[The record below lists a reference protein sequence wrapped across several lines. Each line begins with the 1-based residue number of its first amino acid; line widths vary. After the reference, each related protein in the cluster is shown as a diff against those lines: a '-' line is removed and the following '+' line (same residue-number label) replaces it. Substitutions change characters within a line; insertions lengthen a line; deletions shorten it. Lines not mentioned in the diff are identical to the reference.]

1 MENSNT
7 TLTLKKLC
15 DLINKQQGL
24 FATLTTQN
32 RVSQEVRVRF
42 SLRPPKI
49 MNLDNLSNLIE
60 LFSHQV
66 KKQNKKDIFL
76 QWLNPNNQKTYTWE
90 EAEKNI
96 LKLSKIIKENIKEGD
111 RCLLVSENRPE
122 WFVSDLAI
130 MLSDGITV
138 PAYTTYTEEDYKY
151 LIEDCEPS
159 LVIVSNNELLKK
171 LSKTI
176 DEKDFIKKVITL
188 DEVSKVTDN
197 LNLITK
203 EKYLGFNSITK
214 IDLLEKDKIQ
224 NDKLKR
230 TSPAC
235 IIYTSG
241 TGGNPKGVMLSH
253 GGILNNIVGA
263 CEIMKPLINTRPVF
277 LTWLPLSHS
286 YEHCVQFA
294 QIAVGAKVF
303 YAQKIEKLLENM
315 SEAKPT
321 IMTAVPRF
329 YQNLYNKININLK
342 KQTGIKAKLIEATLR
357 LGKKKLI
364 GQEMTFFEKLINII
378 VEEIVRK
385 KIKKQFGGNLKAF
398 VSGGGALDQEIGE
411 FLNSIGLPTLQGYG
425 LTETSPVVSC
435 NPIHKI
441 RVETV
446 GPPFKG
452 NQVKIADDGE
462 ILVKGENVMLG
473 YWNKKEETDKVIING
488 WLHTGDIGEIDP
500 EDGYL
505 KITDR
510 KKDIIVSAGGDNI
523 SPAKIENMITNEPE
537 VDQCMVY
544 GDKKNY
550 IVALIVPN
558 KDFLNQ
564 KEKIQNVIEK
574 INKKLTLL
582 EKIKKIQLIDESFSI
597 ENGLMTPTMKVKRKK
612 VTEKYKNQL
621 EKLY

>member
-1 MENSNT
+1 M
-7 TLTLKKLC
+7 
-15 DLINKQQGL
+15 D
-24 FATLTTQN
+24 
-32 RVSQEVRVRF
+32 
-42 SLRPPKI
+42 
-49 MNLDNLSNLIE
+49 LDNLNNLIE
-60 LFSHQV
+60 LFSHQAE
-66 KKQNKKDIFL
+66 KQNKKSIFL
-76 QWLNPNNQKTYTWE
+76 QWLNPNDKKIYTWE
-90 EAEKNI
+90 ETQKNI

-122 WFVSDLAI
+122 WFVSDMAI
-130 MLSDGITV
+130 MLSGGITV

-159 LVIVSNNELLKK
+159 LIIVSNNEMLKK
-171 LSKTI
+171 LSNTI
-176 DEKDFIKKVITL
+176 NEKKFIKKVITL
-188 DEVSKVTDN
+188 DEVNKVIHN
-197 LNLITK
+197 LDIINK
-203 EKYLGFNSITK
+203 DKYLDFNIILK
-214 IDLLEKDKIQ
+214 NDLFEEDIIK
-224 NDKLKR
+224 NEKLKR

-241 TGGNPKGVMLSH
+241 TGGNPKGVILSH
-253 GGILNNIVGA
+253 GGILNNLVGA
-263 CEIMKPLINTRPVF
+263 CEIMKPLFNSRPVF

-303 YAQKIEKLLENM
+303 YAEKIEKLLENI

-342 KQTGIKAKLIEATLR
+342 KQTGFKAKLIEATLR
-357 LGKKKLI
+357 LGKKKLLN
-364 GQEMTFFEKLINII
+364 QKMTFFEKFLNFM
-378 VEEIVRK
+378 VEILVRK

-411 FLNSIGLPTLQGYG
+411 FLNSVGLPTLQGYG

-441 RVETV
+441 KVETV

-473 YWNKKEETDKVIING
+473 YWNKKEETNEVIIDG

-523 SPAKIENMITNEPE
+523 SPAKIENMITNESE
-537 VDQCMVY
+537 IDQCMVY

-550 IVALIVPN
+550 LVALIVPN
-558 KDFLNQ
+558 KDFLKE
-564 KEKIQNVIEK
+564 KEKINNVIEK
-574 INKKLTLL
+574 INKKLTLS
-582 EKIKKIQLIDESFSI
+582 EKIKRVQLIDENFSI

>member
-1 MENSNT
+1 
-7 TLTLKKLC
+7 
-15 DLINKQQGL
+15 
-24 FATLTTQN
+24 
-32 RVSQEVRVRF
+32 
-42 SLRPPKI
+42 
-49 MNLDNLSNLIE
+49 MNLDKLNNLIE

-66 KKQNKKDIFL
+66 EKQNKESIFL
-76 QWLNPNNQKTYTWE
+76 QWLNPNNKKSYTWE
-90 EAEKNI
+90 ETQKNI
-96 LKLSKIIKENIKEGD
+96 LKLSKIIRENIKEGD

-122 WFVSDLAI
+122 WFVSDMAI
-130 MLSDGITV
+130 MLSGGITV
-138 PAYTTYTEEDYKY
+138 PAYTTYTEDDYKY

-159 LVIVSNNELLKK
+159 LIIVSNNELLKK
-171 LSKTI
+171 LNNTI
-176 DEKDFIKKVITL
+176 NEKKFIKKVITL
-188 DEVSKVTDN
+188 DEVNKVIHDLDIIN
-197 LNLITK
+197 KDKYLDFNLILK
-203 EKYLGFNSITK
+203 N
-214 IDLLEKDKIQ
+214 DLLDEDKIQ
-224 NDKLKR
+224 NEKLKR

-241 TGGNPKGVMLSH
+241 TGGNPKGVILSH
-253 GGILNNIVGA
+253 GGILNNLVGA
-263 CEIMKPLINTRPVF
+263 CEIMKPLFSSRPVF

-303 YAQKIEKLLENM
+303 YAEKIEKLLENI

-342 KQTGIKAKLIEATLR
+342 KQTGFKAKLIEETLR
-357 LGKKKLI
+357 LGKKKLLN
-364 GQEMTFFEKLINII
+364 QKMTFSEKLLNLI
-378 VEEIVRK
+378 VETLVRK

-411 FLNSIGLPTLQGYG
+411 FLNSVGLPTLQGYG

-441 RVETV
+441 KVETV

-452 NQVKIADDGE
+452 NQVKIAEDGE

-537 VDQCMVY
+537 IDQCMVY

-550 IVALIVPN
+550 LVALVVPS
-558 KDFLNQ
+558 KDFLHE
-564 KEKIQNVIEK
+564 KEKINNVIEK

-582 EKIKKIQLIDESFSI
+582 EKIKKIQLIDENFSI

-621 EKLY
+621 EELY